1 MGLLLADADHLT
13 DFDNWVRYVF
23 NFFYFFDWLFN
34 ELAIKILKFFV
45 FVINFTRWHFK
56 LKQALKRHLFLDF
69 LF

>member
-13 DFDNWVRYVF
+13 DFANWVRCVF

-34 ELAIKILKFFV
+34 ELAIKILNVFV
-45 FVINFTRWHFK
+45 FVMNFLRWHLR
-56 LKQALKRHLFLDF
+56 LKQAFKRDLFLDF